1 MPKIV
6 QVGIDESGNIL
17 IPASLRDQLDL
28 APGMTL
34 VVERGKNGD
43 LRLRVERES
52 ATLVEKEGILVAR
65 VIPLEDLSSAIDRSR
80 RERAEELLNR
90 VHL

>member
-6 QVGIDESGNIL
+6 QVEIDESGNIL

-28 APGMTL
+28 ASGMTL
-34 VVERGKNGD
+34 VVERGENGD
-43 LRLRVERES
+43 LRLRVGRES

-65 VIPLEDLSSAIDRSR
+65 VIPLEDLSNAIDRSR
-80 RERAEELLNR
+80 REQAEELLNR